1 MSSNKTEHLKD
12 DIVKSLD
19 QTTPVNDKSQKH
31 LGSIDTDGYLKYI
44 FNKLKRVFY
53 MFTFI

>member
-1 MSSNKTEHLKD
+1 MSSNKTEQLKE

-19 QTTPVNDKSQKH
+19 QTTPVNDESQKP
-31 LGSIDTDGYLKYI
+31 LGLIDTDGYLKYI
-44 FNKLKRVFY
+44 FNKLKRVYY